1 MPIHLLDDTDRALID
16 LLKAD
21 ARLPLSELA
30 RRMGVSRSTVQDRL
44 SRLEGRGV
52 IAGYTVRLNEQMTER
67 DVRAHVFLKIVP
79 KAQDEV
85 VAQAKKLKELLSLYT
100 ISGEFDLAAILR
112 AETTAALDQALDALG
127 RLKGVERTQSAVIL
141 STKVER

>member
-16 LLKAD
+16 LLRAD